1 MAGCNREPSY
11 MVREMLLSAFVF
23 GRVRNVESE
32 SDAAIMHTTFL
43 LESVAGCVGISSE
56 KFMTR

>member
-1 MAGCNREPSY
+1 

-43 LESVAGCVGISSE
+43 LESVAGGVGISSE

>member
-1 MAGCNREPSY
+1 
-11 MVREMLLSAFVF
+11 MVREMLLSVFVF

-43 LESVAGCVGISSE
+43 LESVAGCFGISSE